1 MVCLQSLPIDAFQC
15 ILNTL
20 LLHPAIWNRKTHV
33 HEGGGDHDHGCEC
46 CQSRHPH
53 CSNLA
58 TAIEKEEGCAIC
70 VQAWVLTT
78 LCKNMMQSVQ
88 MHNATC
94 SCLTCAKSWMDRGWH
109 CPDNPFY
116 MYTMPWMQR
125 SLRRYLAEGGT
136 LVDPLD
142 LDWLDEDEEDE
153 EEDQEEDEEEE
164 QEGEPVAARVRA
176 TYLLPACMHALGA
189 LGEGSG

>member
-1 MVCLQSLPIDAFQC
+1 
-15 ILNTL
+15 
-20 LLHPAIWNRKTHV
+20 
-33 HEGGGDHDHGCEC
+33 
-46 CQSRHPH
+46 
-53 CSNLA
+53 
-58 TAIEKEEGCAIC
+58 
-70 VQAWVLTT
+70 
-78 LCKNMMQSVQ
+78 
-88 MHNATC
+88 
-94 SCLTCAKSWMDRGWH
+94 
-109 CPDNPFY
+109 

-125 SLRRYLAEGGT
+125 SLKRYLEEGGT

>member
-1 MVCLQSLPIDAFQC
+1 
-15 ILNTL
+15 
-20 LLHPAIWNRKTHV
+20 
-33 HEGGGDHDHGCEC
+33 
-46 CQSRHPH
+46 
-53 CSNLA
+53 
-58 TAIEKEEGCAIC
+58 
-70 VQAWVLTT
+70 
-78 LCKNMMQSVQ
+78 
-88 MHNATC
+88 
-94 SCLTCAKSWMDRGWH
+94 
-109 CPDNPFY
+109 

-153 EEDQEEDEEEE
+153 EEDEEEE

>member
-1 MVCLQSLPIDAFQC
+1 
-15 ILNTL
+15 
-20 LLHPAIWNRKTHV
+20 
-33 HEGGGDHDHGCEC
+33 
-46 CQSRHPH
+46 
-53 CSNLA
+53 
-58 TAIEKEEGCAIC
+58 
-70 VQAWVLTT
+70 
-78 LCKNMMQSVQ
+78 
-88 MHNATC
+88 
-94 SCLTCAKSWMDRGWH
+94 
-109 CPDNPFY
+109 

-176 TYLLPACMHALGA
+176 TYLLLACMHALGA
-189 LGEGSG
+189 LGEGSS